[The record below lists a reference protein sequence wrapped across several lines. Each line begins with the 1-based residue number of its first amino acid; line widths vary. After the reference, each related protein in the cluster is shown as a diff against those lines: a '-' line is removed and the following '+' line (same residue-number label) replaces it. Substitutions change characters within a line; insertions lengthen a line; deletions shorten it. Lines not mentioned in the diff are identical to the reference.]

1 MLMQLYENKIFPKLN
16 KFTEITKES
25 SFDILN
31 ILNLYDFIELSI
43 ECLIKNNLFVFIKKE
58 ELSIICEIFSRC
70 LSILEETS
78 TYLNKLQ
85 TYIPLRIDNS
95 IIYMP
100 IHRIIAY
107 GKILYAKINNL
118 IGEFK
123 NRIKRESYQ
132 SQKLSLNDKDI
143 GTKFKE
149 GVKYNQEVIDY
160 INSLTSKINEMNA
173 IDQRDNME
181 NLNRYEK
188 SISLLNSCES
198 LIPKISSEYLI
209 YFIEKINS
217 FRLQSTHMKELLEIW
232 DESILERIKDLTNPE
247 ETNLNNEE
255 QKEEINKKEP
265 IKIGHFHQTT
275 INLITQ
281 FEKEIKK
288 DEKNAFNNII
298 KEHPLDMMKY
308 YYCILETTGYLNI
321 ELSFKSLC
329 DYQNYSIKNY
339 YNSEVIKRYVNSD
352 ISDWPKFSEYF
363 FALREFSFNSQF
375 ERIYQ
380 TIELPQSISDFKKAV
395 QDIPYYKT
403 ANNDYYDSWNEV
415 KDLLPNNSSYFVLQ
429 MNEDKSVL
437 YLGLMTLIER
447 EPKYYIK
454 RILLTRKI
462 NEIIDDMIQTIK
474 TMKHILVKTVIVTE
488 AELENLFKEQ
498 NEKMNKII
506 NDIENNLGNDISS
519 AFKAFNDI
527 INPEIKDEEDIDQK
541 GKDKKAAPKKV
552 EKAPAGKK
560 AGGKNENLDIN
571 LPTSGIEQITF
582 LIDYR
587 LYDLPFESISIFNKI
602 PYKSNDFSLNTN
614 IMRLKNVNFNP
625 SQNASGISLPGN
637 VKYYLD
643 YYKEQ
648 KIKNDMMKVLTDN
661 LNIGGGGGG
670 GKKGQEIQVVPLEG
684 VLSIEHKPSVAE
696 LQKLYMNSNIFIF
709 TSQTALLYQ
718 FPYEIF
724 NTSRYSKCKIGF
736 ILDRITNIKNY
747 VDQNSLIPKTFN
759 FNYQPIDTIA
769 MMSLCGVVS
778 ILTTKW
784 SIDYNE
790 VSEMLTDVIEE
801 SVSKSDY
808 ISHALN
814 KYREPKRVK
823 IEKDNNETDIN
834 QTNLSNKKDDKKK
847 VDPKKAQSKNEP
859 VVLDDTNSVEV
870 NKMNIFKFAPI
881 VFGLNNVKIV

>member
-43 ECLIKNNLFVFIKKE
+43 ECLIKNNLFVFIQKE

-78 TYLNKLQ
+78 IYLNKLQ

-123 NRIKRESYQ
+123 SRIKRESYQ

-149 GVKYNQEVIDY
+149 GLKYNQEVIDY

-288 DEKNAFNNII
+288 DEKNSFNNII

-308 YYCILETTGYLNI
+308 YY
-321 ELSFKSLC
+321 
-329 DYQNYSIKNY
+329 
-339 YNSEVIKRYVNSD
+339 
-352 ISDWPKFSEYF
+352 
-363 FALREFSFNSQF
+363 
-375 ERIYQ
+375 
-380 TIELPQSISDFKKAV
+380 
-395 QDIPYYKT
+395 
-403 ANNDYYDSWNEV
+403 
-415 KDLLPNNSSYFVLQ
+415 
-429 MNEDKSVL
+429 
-437 YLGLMTLIER
+437 
-447 EPKYYIK
+447 
-454 RILLTRKI
+454 
-462 NEIIDDMIQTIK
+462 
-474 TMKHILVKTVIVTE
+474 
-488 AELENLFKEQ
+488 
-498 NEKMNKII
+498 
-506 NDIENNLGNDISS
+506 
-519 AFKAFNDI
+519 
-527 INPEIKDEEDIDQK
+527 
-541 GKDKKAAPKKV
+541 
-552 EKAPAGKK
+552 
-560 AGGKNENLDIN
+560 
-571 LPTSGIEQITF
+571 
-582 LIDYR
+582 
-587 LYDLPFESISIFNKI
+587 
-602 PYKSNDFSLNTN
+602 
-614 IMRLKNVNFNP
+614 
-625 SQNASGISLPGN
+625 
-637 VKYYLD
+637 
-643 YYKEQ
+643 
-648 KIKNDMMKVLTDN
+648 
-661 LNIGGGGGG
+661 
-670 GKKGQEIQVVPLEG
+670 
-684 VLSIEHKPSVAE
+684 
-696 LQKLYMNSNIFIF
+696 
-709 TSQTALLYQ
+709 
-718 FPYEIF
+718 
-724 NTSRYSKCKIGF
+724 
-736 ILDRITNIKNY
+736 
-747 VDQNSLIPKTFN
+747 
-759 FNYQPIDTIA
+759 
-769 MMSLCGVVS
+769 
-778 ILTTKW
+778 
-784 SIDYNE
+784 
-790 VSEMLTDVIEE
+790 
-801 SVSKSDY
+801 
-808 ISHALN
+808 
-814 KYREPKRVK
+814 
-823 IEKDNNETDIN
+823 
-834 QTNLSNKKDDKKK
+834 
-847 VDPKKAQSKNEP
+847 
-859 VVLDDTNSVEV
+859 
-870 NKMNIFKFAPI
+870 
-881 VFGLNNVKIV
+881 